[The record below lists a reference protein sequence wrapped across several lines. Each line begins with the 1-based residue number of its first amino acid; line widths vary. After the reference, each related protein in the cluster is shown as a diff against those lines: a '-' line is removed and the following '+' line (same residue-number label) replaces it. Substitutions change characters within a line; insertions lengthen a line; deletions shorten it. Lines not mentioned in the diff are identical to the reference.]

1 LETTV
6 EQVEGMRFDKGY
18 ISPYF
23 ITDASRMEAVYE
35 DPIILLHEKKIS
47 SVGDFLP
54 LLERLVQTG
63 RPIIVI
69 AEDVESES
77 LAMLVLNRL
86 RGGFR
91 GAAIKAPGFGER
103 RKAMLEDIAILTG
116 GQAITEDLG
125 MKLENVD
132 VSMLGTSSRIIITKD
147 HTTIVGGGGD
157 KKAIAGR
164 LDQLRAQVK
173 TSDSKYDREK
183 LTERIAKLSGGVAVI
198 KVGAPTETAMKERKA
213 KMEDALSATRAAM
226 EEGVVPGGG
235 VALLRAASTLSKV
248 AANADEA
255 VGIRIVEKALEAPI
269 RLIAQNA
276 GVDGRVVVAK
286 TKMTK
291 GSNGFDA
298 SSLEYR
304 DLSAAGIVDPTKVV
318 RLCIENAASIA
329 GLLLMTEAL
338 VAEVAEEEDQ
348 GHD

>member
-1 LETTV
+1 
-6 EQVEGMRFDKGY
+6 
-18 ISPYF
+18 
-23 ITDASRMEAVYE
+23 
-35 DPIILLHEKKIS
+35 
-47 SVGDFLP
+47 
-54 LLERLVQTG
+54 
-63 RPIIVI
+63 
-69 AEDVESES
+69 
-77 LAMLVLNRL
+77 
-86 RGGFR
+86 
-91 GAAIKAPGFGER
+91 
-103 RKAMLEDIAILTG
+103 
-116 GQAITEDLG
+116 
-125 MKLENVD
+125 
-132 VSMLGTSSRIIITKD
+132 
-147 HTTIVGGGGD
+147 
-157 KKAIAGR
+157 
-164 LDQLRAQVK
+164 
-173 TSDSKYDREK
+173 
-183 LTERIAKLSGGVAVI
+183 
-198 KVGAPTETAMKERKA
+198 
-213 KMEDALSATRAAM
+213 M